1 MMNTTSWVMVWLG
14 AWPWLLVMVTNVF
27 NRRRLAFTPGPYEPG
42 PQGNDVPCSVVL
54 VRAAVA
60 VVVTV
65 VTLLWAQ
72 PVRAQCTVECRAVP
86 EPAVVF
92 YQVFLPVVGG
102 DGMGV
107 VDGRVLEK
115 GPVLGPGPCSSETPW
130 GCYRVQVWLPVIV
143 NEGMTGVR
151 G

>member
-1 MMNTTSWVMVWLG
+1 MVGLG
-14 AWPWLLVMVTNVF
+14 VCAWLLVMVTNAMQ
-27 NRRRLAFTPGPYEPG
+27 RRRLAFTPAPNDAG
-42 PQGNDVPCSVVL
+42 PQGDDVPCSLAL
-54 VRAAVA
+54 VRVA
-60 VVVTV
+60 VLAVVTV
-65 VTLLWAQ
+65 VTLLWAT

-86 EPAVVF
+86 EPAVVL
-92 YQVFLPVVGG
+92 YQVFLPVVGV
-102 DGMGV
+102 DGMDGM
-107 VDGRVLEK
+107 DGRVLEE